1 MSLSIEQLEAC
12 RSLLFVPANE
22 PRFISKAHRRGAGAI
37 ILDLEDSISPDQK
50 EAARGNL
57 RPAAAELRRNGIAH
71 VLVRINPGSADDIDE
86 AVSRDVDA
94 LVLPKVESLDDLV
107 WAHTAVS
114 TAEQRSGLPDGHI
127 RLLVLVETPAAVLNA
142 ASLAAHERVA
152 ALILGS
158 EDLALALGV
167 EPTLDSLA
175 YAASSIVFAARGH
188 RKVPLGVP
196 GSLASIVDTG
206 RFAQAVQHARH
217 LGMAGTVCIH
227 PKQVEAVSAAFAAT
241 PEDYAQAQRVLAA
254 FHEAQQAGKGAVM
267 FEGKMLDLPIV
278 ERARRVVAQ
287 RHEAS
292 GDDRC
297 TSARNERDLEPRGKS

>member
-22 PRFISKAHRRGAGAI
+22 PRFISKAHQRGAGAI

-50 EAARGNL
+50 EAARGNVRL
-57 RPAAAELRRNGIAH
+57 AAAELRRNGIAH
-71 VLVRINPGSADDIDE
+71 VLVRINAGSADDLDE

-107 WAHTAVS
+107 WAHTALS
-114 TAEQRSGLPDGHI
+114 TAERRSGLPDGHI
-127 RLLVLVETPAAVLNA
+127 RLLVLVETPVAVLNA

-167 EPTLDSLA
+167 EPTPESLA

-188 RKVPLGVP
+188 QKVPLGVP
-196 GSLASIVDTG
+196 GSLASIADTG
-206 RFAQAVQHARH
+206 RFALAVQHARH

-241 PEDYAQAQRVLAA
+241 PEAYAQAQRVLAA
-254 FHEAQQAGKGAVM
+254 FDEAQQAGKGAVM
-267 FEGKMLDLPIV
+267 FDGKMLDLPIV

-287 RHEAS
+287 RQTA
-292 GDDRC
+292 
-297 TSARNERDLEPRGKS
+297 